1 MENLY
6 NKVKLY
12 LENNAKTWE
21 DNTDNI
27 SLRNDS
33 NGDGDYIEIWN
44 VSGLAKPTDEQL
56 NALSSEATVVLN
68 SQILKEARIKAY
80 PTWHDQ
86 MDMIWHDKKDGTT
99 TWQDAVQAVKDANP
113 KP

>member
-1 MENLY
+1 MENIN

-12 LENNAKTWE
+12 LENNGKTWE

-27 SLRNDS
+27 TLRND
-33 NGDGDYIEIWN
+33 GDGTYIEIWN
-44 VSGLAKPTDEQL
+44 VSGLEKPTDEQL
-56 NALSSEATVVLN
+56 NALSSEATVLLN

-80 PTWHDQ
+80 PTWQDQ
-86 MDMIWHDKKDGTT
+86 MDMMWHDKKDGTT
-99 TWQDAVQAVKDANP
+99 TWEDAIQAVKDAHP